1 MTNKLILVNNAGMI
15 ELERTITSLYAKRL
29 VSKIEIKELI
39 ASLKML
45 VDALP
50 DNEETYLH

>member
-1 MTNKLILVNNAGMI
+1 MTNKLVLVNNAGMI